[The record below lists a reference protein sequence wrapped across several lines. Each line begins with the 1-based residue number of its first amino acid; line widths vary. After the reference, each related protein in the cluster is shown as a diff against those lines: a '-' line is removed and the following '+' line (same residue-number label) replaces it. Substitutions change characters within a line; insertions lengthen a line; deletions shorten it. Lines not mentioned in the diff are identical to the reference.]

1 MIRFQQLFMLVS
13 TLFLLSVSSLQ
24 AQEENKEVTK
34 ETKKE
39 KKDSLV
45 VKSNFS
51 GLVGL
56 TSNGLSI
63 IPTFALNAPAY
74 NILLSVSKNKF
85 SFDPDIR
92 MTLDGRKGSMV
103 FWFRYKAVEGKRYN
117 LGVGAHPAF
126 NIQTRKILDPGTSQ
140 LSEISQLRRFIAAE
154 INQGYQVSK
163 NLRVG
168 VYYLKG
174 FGLQGDAVKS
184 SHFLTL
190 NSTISNIKLGGGTSI
205 QFTPQVYYLKL
216 DKEDGVFYTHT
227 MSISKKDIPFLL
239 QSTIN
244 KNIKTNITG
253 GDRFQWNITLF
264 YVFNRKYGRNL
275 GEDINRIEDQIT
287 DF

>member
-74 NILLSVSKNKF
+74 NFLLSVSKNKF

-92 MTLDGRKGSMV
+92 LTLDGRKGGMV
-103 FWFRYKAVEGKRYN
+103 FWFRYKAVQSKKFN
-117 LGVGAHPAF
+117 LGIGAHPAF
-126 NIQTRKILDPGTSQ
+126 NFQLRKIIDPTTGIS
-140 LSEISQLRRFIAAE
+140 SEITQARRFIAAE
-154 INQGYQVSK
+154 INPGYQVTK
-163 NLRVG
+163 NFRVG
-168 VYYLKG
+168 MYYLKG
-174 FGLQGDAVKS
+174 FGLQKDAIRS
-184 SHFLTL
+184 SHFLTF
-190 NSTISNIKLGGGTSI
+190 NTTFSNIKLGGGTSL

-216 DKEDGVFYTHT
+216 DKEDGIFYTHT
-227 MSISKKDIPFLL
+227 MSISKKDVPFLL

-253 GDRFQWNITLF
+253 GDRLQWNVTLF
-264 YVFNRKYGRNL
+264 YSFNRKYGRNI

>member
-1 MIRFQQLFMLVS
+1 MIRLKQ
-13 TLFLLSVSSLQ
+13 LFLLVSALFLFSLSTLQ
-24 AQEENKEVTK
+24 AQEEKKEVDP

-39 KKDSLV
+39 KKDSLL

-56 TSNGLSI
+56 TTNGLSI

-74 NILLSVSKNKF
+74 NFLLSVSKNKF

-126 NIQTRKILDPGTSQ
+126 NIQARKILDPGTRQ

-190 NSTISNIKLGGGTSI
+190 NSTISNIKLGGGTSL

-216 DKEDGVFYTHT
+216 DKEDGIFYTHT
-227 MSISKKDIPFLL
+227 ISISKKDFPFLL

-244 KNIKTNITG
+244 KNIKTNING
-253 GDRFQWNITLF
+253 GDRFQWNVTLF
-264 YVFNRKYGRNL
+264 YSFNRKYGRNI

>member
-1 MIRFQQLFMLVS
+1 MVRTQQL
-13 TLFLLSVSSLQ
+13 LFLFIALFVFTIDSLQ
-24 AQEENKEVTK
+24 AQEEE
-34 ETKKE
+34 KKE
-39 KKDSLV
+39 DKNDSVV

-63 IPTFALNAPAY
+63 IPTFSLNAPAY
-74 NILLSVSKNKF
+74 NFLLSVSKNKF

-103 FWFRYKAVEGKRYN
+103 FWFRYKAVTSKKYS

-126 NIQTRKILDPGTSQ
+126 NIQTREILDPRNRQ

-154 INQGYQVSK
+154 INQGYQVSN

-174 FGLQGDAVKS
+174 FGLQNDAVKS

-190 NSTISNIKLGGGTSI
+190 NTTISNVKLGGGTSL
-205 QFTPQVYYLKL
+205 QFTPQFYYLKL
-216 DKEDGVFYTHT
+216 DKEDGIFYTHT
-227 MSISKKDIPFLL
+227 ISISKKNLPFLL

-244 KNIKTNITG
+244 KDIKTNITG
-253 GDRFQWNITLF
+253 GDRLQWNISLF
-264 YVFNRKYGRNL
+264 YSFNRKYGRNAN
-275 GEDINRIEDQIT
+275 EDINRIEDQIT

>member
-1 MIRFQQLFMLVS
+1 MVRTQQL
-13 TLFLLSVSSLQ
+13 LFLFIALFVFSIDSLQ
-24 AQEENKEVTK
+24 AQEEQ
-34 ETKKE
+34 KKE
-39 KKDSLV
+39 DKKDSVV

-51 GLVGL
+51 GLLGL

-63 IPTFALNAPAY
+63 IPTFSLNAPAY
-74 NILLSVSKNKF
+74 NFLLSVSKNKF

-103 FWFRYKAVEGKRYN
+103 FWFRYKAVTSKKYS

-126 NIQTRKILDPGTSQ
+126 NIQTREILDPSNRQ

-154 INQGYQVSK
+154 INQGYQVSN

-174 FGLQGDAVKS
+174 FGLQNDAVKS

-190 NSTISNIKLGGGTSI
+190 NTTISNVKLGGGTSL
-205 QFTPQVYYLKL
+205 QFTPQFYYLKL
-216 DKEDGVFYTHT
+216 DKEDGIFYTHT
-227 MSISKKDIPFLL
+227 ISISKKDLPFLL

-244 KNIKTNITG
+244 KDIKTNITG
-253 GDRFQWNITLF
+253 GDRLQWNISLF
-264 YVFNRKYGRNL
+264 YSFNRKYGRNAN
-275 GEDINRIEDQIT
+275 EDINRIEDQIT

>member
-13 TLFLLSVSSLQ
+13 ALFLFSLSSLQ
-24 AQEENKEVTK
+24 AQEEKKEIVPA
-34 ETKKE
+34 TKKE
-39 KKDSLV
+39 KKDSIV

-74 NILLSVSKNKF
+74 NFLLSVSKNKF

-103 FWFRYKAVEGKRYN
+103 FWFRYKAVESKKYT
-117 LGVGAHPAF
+117 LGLGAHPAF
-126 NIQTRKILDPGTSQ
+126 NIQTRKIIDPATTQ
-140 LSEISQLRRFIAAE
+140 PSEISQLRRFIATE

-163 NLRVG
+163 NFRIG

-174 FGLQGDAVKS
+174 FGLQNDAVKS

-190 NSTISNIKLGGGTSI
+190 NSTFSNVKLGGGTTL

-216 DKEDGVFYTHT
+216 DQQDGIFYTHT
-227 MSISKKDIPFLL
+227 VSLSKKNLPFLL

-253 GDRFQWNITLF
+253 GDRLQWNVTLF
-264 YVFNRKYGRNL
+264 YSFNRKYGRNI

>member
-1 MIRFQQLFMLVS
+1 MIRLKQLFLLVS
-13 TLFLLSVSSLQ
+13 ALFLLSLSTLQ
-24 AQEENKEVTK
+24 AQEEKKEVDP

-39 KKDSLV
+39 KKDSLL

-56 TSNGLSI
+56 TTNGLSI

-74 NILLSVSKNKF
+74 NFLLSVSKNKF

-126 NIQTRKILDPGTSQ
+126 NIQARKILDPGTRQ

-190 NSTISNIKLGGGTSI
+190 NSTISNIKLGGGTSL

-216 DKEDGVFYTHT
+216 DKEDGIFYTHT
-227 MSISKKDIPFLL
+227 ISISKKDLPFLL

-244 KNIKTNITG
+244 KNIKTNING
-253 GDRFQWNITLF
+253 GDRFQWNVTLF
-264 YVFNRKYGRNL
+264 YSFNRKYGRNI

>member
-1 MIRFQQLFMLVS
+1 MIRLKQLFLLVS
-13 TLFLLSVSSLQ
+13 ALFLLSLSTLQ
-24 AQEENKEVTK
+24 AQEEKKEVDP

-39 KKDSLV
+39 KKDSLL

-56 TSNGLSI
+56 TTNGLSI

-74 NILLSVSKNKF
+74 NFLLSVSKNKF

-126 NIQTRKILDPGTSQ
+126 NIQARKILDPGTRQ

-190 NSTISNIKLGGGTSI
+190 NSTISNIKLGGGTSL

-216 DKEDGVFYTHT
+216 DKEDGIFYTHT
-227 MSISKKDIPFLL
+227 ISISKKDFPFLL

-244 KNIKTNITG
+244 KNIKTNING
-253 GDRFQWNITLF
+253 GDRFQWNVTLF
-264 YVFNRKYGRNL
+264 YSFNRKYGRNI

>member
-1 MIRFQQLFMLVS
+1 MILLKQLFLLVS
-13 TLFLLSVSSLQ
+13 ALFLLSLSTLQ
-24 AQEENKEVTK
+24 AQEEKKEVDP

-39 KKDSLV
+39 KKDSLL

-56 TSNGLSI
+56 TTNGLSI

-74 NILLSVSKNKF
+74 NFLLSVSKNKF

-126 NIQTRKILDPGTSQ
+126 NIQAREILDPGTRQ
-140 LSEISQLRRFIAAE
+140 VSEISQLRRFIAAE

-190 NSTISNIKLGGGTSI
+190 NSSISNIKLGGGTSL

-216 DKEDGVFYTHT
+216 DKEDGIFYTHT
-227 MSISKKDIPFLL
+227 ISISKKDLPFLL

-244 KNIKTNITG
+244 KNIKTNING
-253 GDRFQWNITLF
+253 GDRFQWNVTLF
-264 YVFNRKYGRNL
+264 YSFNRKYGRNI

>member
-74 NILLSVSKNKF
+74 NFLLSVSKNKF

-190 NSTISNIKLGGGTSI
+190 NSTISNIKLGGGTSL

-216 DKEDGVFYTHT
+216 DKEDGIFYTHT
-227 MSISKKDIPFLL
+227 MSISKKNVPLLL

-244 KNIKTNITG
+244 KNIKTNING

-264 YVFNRKYGRNL
+264 YTFNRKYGRNI

>member
-1 MIRFQQLFMLVS
+1 MVRAQQL
-13 TLFLLSVSSLQ
+13 LFLFIALFVFSIDSLQ
-24 AQEENKEVTK
+24 AQEEE
-34 ETKKE
+34 KKE
-39 KKDSLV
+39 DKNGSVV

-63 IPTFALNAPAY
+63 IPTFSLNAPAY
-74 NILLSVSKNKF
+74 NFLLSVSKNKF

-103 FWFRYKAVEGKRYN
+103 FWFRYKAVTSKKYS

-126 NIQTRKILDPGTSQ
+126 NIQTREILDPRNRQ

-154 INQGYQVSK
+154 INQGYQVSN

-174 FGLQGDAVKS
+174 FGLQTDAVKS

-190 NSTISNIKLGGGTSI
+190 NTTISNVKLGGGTSL
-205 QFTPQVYYLKL
+205 QFTPQFYYLKL
-216 DKEDGVFYTHT
+216 DKEDGFFYTHT
-227 MSISKKDIPFLL
+227 ISISKKDLPFLL

-244 KNIKTNITG
+244 KDIKTNITG
-253 GDRFQWNITLF
+253 GDRLQWNISLF
-264 YVFNRKYGRNL
+264 YSFNRKYGRNAN
-275 GEDINRIEDQIT
+275 EDINRIEDQIT

>member
-63 IPTFALNAPAY
+63 IPTFSLNAPAY

-190 NSTISNIKLGGGTSI
+190 NSTISNIKLGGGTSL

-216 DKEDGVFYTHT
+216 DKEDGIFYTHT
-227 MSISKKDIPFLL
+227 MSISKKNVPLLL

-244 KNIKTNITG
+244 KNIKTNING

-264 YVFNRKYGRNL
+264 YTFNRKYGRNI

>member
-1 MIRFQQLFMLVS
+1 MIRLQQLFLLVS
-13 TLFLLSVSSLQ
+13 ALFILSLSTLQ
-24 AQEENKEVTK
+24 AQEEKKEVDP

-39 KKDSLV
+39 KKDSLL

-56 TSNGLSI
+56 TTNGLSI

-74 NILLSVSKNKF
+74 NFLLSVSKNKF

-126 NIQTRKILDPGTSQ
+126 NIQARKILDPGTRQ

-190 NSTISNIKLGGGTSI
+190 NSTISNIKLGGGTSL

-216 DKEDGVFYTHT
+216 DKEDGIFYTHT
-227 MSISKKDIPFLL
+227 ISISKKDLPFLL

-244 KNIKTNITG
+244 KNIKTNING
-253 GDRFQWNITLF
+253 GDRFQWNVTLF
-264 YVFNRKYGRNL
+264 YSFNRKYGRNI